1 MPPKRKLPSRLETD
15 PTKMMELLV
24 GLPEICVLGVYV
36 TDERVEL
43 HIESVADRP
52 GCPACGVLAQ
62 PKGWR
67 EVVLVDLQFG
77 GKPSTLHWHK
87 RRWRCADGDCTNG
100 SWTEQDE
107 RIAHPRMKLTRRAAL
122 RATEDVGRKGRT
134 VNEVAEELGCDW
146 HTINDT
152 VVAYGEVL
160 VDHPDRFAEVHA
172 LGLDETAFVRAA
184 PYYRTNFVTSIVDVE
199 RGQLLDVV
207 PGRGGDQPKY
217 WLWARGRI
225 WRDAVAYATLD
236 LSGSYKAVFDACLPH
251 ATQVADKFHVIKLAN
266 ERVDETRRRVQ
277 NEVLG
282 HRGRKGDPLYRA
294 RRLLT
299 MAEERLGDSGRAK
312 VQGLLRAGDPRGDV
326 AVAWE
331 AKEAVRELYGHQ
343 DQTLALEWVDALV
356 DDLTDAD
363 RPSEVRSLGRTLR
376 RWRLPITA
384 WHAYHLTNG
393 PTEAMNN
400 LIKRVKRVAFG
411 FTNFRNYRVRALL
424 YAGKPDWSL
433 LPTIS
438 PT

>member
-1 MPPKRKLPSRLETD
+1 MALRPTLPAHVETD
-15 PTKMMELLV
+15 PVAMNQMTV
-24 GLPEICVLGVYV
+24 GLPDVIVLG
-36 TDERVEL
+36 TSASDEEL
-43 HIESVADRP
+43 EIHVMLDSPRAA
-52 GCPACGVLAQ
+52 CASCGVPARF
-62 PKGWR
+62 KGWR
-67 EVVLVDLQFG
+67 AVVLRDRPFG
-77 GKPSTLHWHK
+77 ARTAALHWHK
-87 RRWRCADGDCTNG
+87 RRWRCEDVDCASG
-100 SWTEQDE
+100 GWTEQDE

-146 HTINDT
+146 HTVNDT

-207 PGRGGDQPKY
+207 PGRGGDEPKY

-225 WRDAVAYATLD
+225 WRDAVTYATLD
-236 LSGSYKAVFDACLPH
+236 LSGSYKAVFDACLPR

-299 MAEERLGDSGRAK
+299 MAEERLGDSGREK
-312 VQGLLRAGDPRGDV
+312 VKGLLRAGDPRGDV

-363 RPSEVRSLGRTLR
+363 RPPEVRSLGRTLR

-384 WHAYHLTNG
+384 WHACHLTNG

-433 LPTIS
+433 LGSVTPL
-438 PT
+438 